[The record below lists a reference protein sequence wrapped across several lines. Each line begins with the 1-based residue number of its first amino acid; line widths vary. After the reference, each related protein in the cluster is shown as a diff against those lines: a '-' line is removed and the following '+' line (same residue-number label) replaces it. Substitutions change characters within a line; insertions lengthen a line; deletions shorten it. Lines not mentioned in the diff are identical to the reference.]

1 MKKFFK
7 LFLMLMALTLV
18 ACSNNK
24 KEKKDETKTS
34 NTEVTTA
41 IKKQKYNLDPRY
53 SDSIENDAVVSQ
65 LFEGLTEYSSHGKI
79 ALNQAENI
87 EKSEDFKKWKITL
100 RKNLKWSDGSDITA
114 EDYVESW
121 LSILSSENKNP
132 NAFKL
137 FFIKDAKTLYD
148 GKAKLKEFNGIKI
161 LDKNTIEVNMEYP
174 VKNFD
179 EILSNV
185 FMFPVKLTE
194 DSTKFISNSAFN
206 LKEITDE
213 KIILEKNNKYW
224 DAVNTHIN
232 TITLKLVENDILA
245 YQLFDLKQVDF
256 FGLPFYEIPYER
268 RADSSKKPEFLNFK
282 TNIFE
287 FLSLDTKNEI
297 LKNETLR
304 KDLETVIDSKFIAEF
319 VLYNNSTPLIA
330 KEQLL
335 SEKIAKLK
343 EEVEGIIN
351 SSKLQEKIITLKYNG
366 TKLSE
371 RVLASLSKEW
381 IDKYKIKV
389 SIKNEGESAVT
400 HSTFNIGTTDETD
413 IKYYINH
420 YYQNDDFSKMYESV
434 EDLQKENFIF
444 PLYKRSFSV
453 LVHNNIQGLYVSP
466 NGTLLIK
473 NLLKQ

>member
-1 MKKFFK
+1 MKKFLK

-100 RKNLKWSDGSDITA
+100 RKNLKWSDGSDITV

-245 YQLFDLKQVDF
+245 YQLFDLKQIDF

-413 IKYYINH
+413 LKYYINH